1 VGSSAAA
8 SLFSAMFFAGMKVGD
23 QDVRVEYRESDKILI
38 ARCLSRNFE
47 LRVPKN
53 GHLVTVVQGSKKTRV
68 SCPTDV
74 RSIVPP
80 A

>member
-1 VGSSAAA
+1 MGSSAAA

-23 QDVRVEYRESDKILI
+23 QDVRVEYRELDKELV

-53 GHLVTVVQGSKKTRV
+53 GHTITVVHGSKKTRV
-68 SCPTDV
+68 NCATDV